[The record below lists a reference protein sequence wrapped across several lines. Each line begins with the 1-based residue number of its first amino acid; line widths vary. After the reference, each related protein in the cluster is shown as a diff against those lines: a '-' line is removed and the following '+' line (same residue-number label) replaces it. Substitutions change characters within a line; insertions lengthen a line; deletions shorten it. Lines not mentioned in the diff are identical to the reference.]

1 MTGVQTCALP
11 ICFPV
16 TILRITRDFL
26 VILACFKAGTAI
38 SAILPFR
45 FPDSIIGMLLL
56 FLLLNLQIVKLQW
69 VEMGAGVLLKHMALL
84 FIPVAVGLLGYIDT
98 FMSSLEAIIINVFLG
113 LVLILLIVG
122 RLFQRMNQ

>member
-1 MTGVQTCALP
+1 
-11 ICFPV
+11 
-16 TILRITRDFL
+16 
-26 VILACFKAGTAI
+26 
-38 SAILPFR
+38 
-45 FPDSIIGMLLL
+45 MLLL

-98 FMSSLEAIIINVFLG
+98 FMSSLGAIIINVFLG